1 MGMQMQSIVVF
12 VGTFLFSF
20 MSLAYIFISP
30 VERKYLKHWLT
41 SGDDGERNTE
51 ATAKAVE
58 NAKKAAAEKAKKAAE
73 EKIAAEAEKA
83 AAEDDGSPPVPE
95 APSEDSAEG
104 IMAKHAQEHGVEMPP
119 AGYGAD
125 GAATGDDALVDI
137 DAEVASSRL
146 AEDEYD
152 EEIVEKE
159 GAVRAAPEE
168 VKDARVAMMK
178 FLEGALAGLMKDGL
192 RLDGVNKFGCHLFLA
207 GAAEAQSRMHDL
219 SKTQFV
225 GLLEK
230 CVAVLGT
237 DRKMARQFGKKYEEY
252 LLEPKYC
259 DMFRAGAAAMER
271 FNEDEGMNTA
281 VTLAS
286 ALESWNTTTDQ
297 ADAGKPMAVVFTDIV
312 GSTRLT
318 QEHGDAAMQKI
329 VRVHNKIVRDELR
342 NYAGLE
348 VKHTGDGI
356 MSSFKNVANSVSA
369 ALAMMKSIDRFNEED
384 RDIPLQIRIGINA
397 GSPIQ
402 EDGDLFGTTVQI
414 SARLCDKAEDGGI
427 AVSSLVKELSAGV
440 AGEFEPM
447 GEMDLKGV
455 NEAIHVFSVVPK

>member
-1 MGMQMQSIVVF
+1 MSMQAQSIIIF

-20 MSLAYIFISP
+20 LSLAYVFISP
-30 VERKYLKHWLT
+30 IERKYLKDWLT
-41 SGDDGERNTE
+41 SSDDDGQKAAAAARAMAE
-51 ATAKAVE
+51 AKKAVE
-58 NAKKAAAEKAKKAAE
+58 EKAKADALAK
-73 EKIAAEAEKA
+73 EAEKSENGGDEDGPA
-83 AAEDDGSPPVPE
+83 VPEPPSEGSAED
-95 APSEDSAEG
+95 
-104 IMAKHAQEHGVEMPP
+104 IMAKHAEAQGQEMPS

-125 GAATGDDALVDI
+125 GTATDDLIDI
-137 DAEVASSRL
+137 DAQVKAAQT
-146 AEDEYD
+146 AEEEYD
-152 EEIVEKE
+152 DEIVEKE
-159 GAVRAAPEE
+159 GAVQAAPEE
-168 VKDARVAMMK
+168 VKDARVAMMT
-178 FLEGALAGLMKDGL
+178 FLEGALAGLMKDGM
-192 RLDGVNKFGCHLFLA
+192 RLDGMNKFGCHLYLA
-207 GAAEAQSRMHDL
+207 GAAEAQSRMHGL
-219 SKTQFV
+219 TKTQFV
-225 GLLEK
+225 SLLEK

-237 DRKMARQFGKKYEEY
+237 DKKMARQFGKKYEEY

-259 DMFRAGAAAMER
+259 DMFRSGAAAMER

-281 VTLAS
+281 ATLTS
-286 ALESWNTTTDQ
+286 ALEAWNTTTDQ

-329 VRVHNKIVRDELR
+329 VRAHNKIVRDELR
-342 NYAGLE
+342 NFAGVE

-356 MSSFKNVANSVSA
+356 MASFKGVANSVSA
-369 ALAMMKSIDRFNEED
+369 AVAMMKNIDAFNSGD

-427 AVSSLVKELSAGV
+427 AVSNLVRELSAG
-440 AGEFEPM
+440 AAADFEAM

-455 NEAIHVFSVVPK
+455 NEAVNVFRVVPK